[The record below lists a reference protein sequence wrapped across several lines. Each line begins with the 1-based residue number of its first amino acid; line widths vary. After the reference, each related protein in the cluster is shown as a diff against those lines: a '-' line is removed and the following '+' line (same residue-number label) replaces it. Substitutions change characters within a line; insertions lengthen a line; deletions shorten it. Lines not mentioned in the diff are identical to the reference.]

1 MQRVLLI
8 IGGGIAAYKAP
19 ELVRQLRAQGL
30 AVRCLMTAAAAQ
42 FVSPLSLASVSGDK
56 VYENLFDLTEEAEM
70 GHIQLSRDADIILVA
85 PATADL
91 MAKAAQGMANDL
103 ASTTLLA
110 TDKKIIMAPAMN
122 VRMWQH
128 EATQRNLAQLEKDG
142 VTIIGPEDGDMA
154 CGEFGP
160 GRMSEPQ
167 DIATATAQKLGQ
179 DGTRTSIADLT
190 GRKILVTAGP
200 THEPIDPVRY
210 IANRSSGKQ
219 GYAIAEALAAA
230 GAEVH
235 LISGPT
241 ELATPRGVAIERVET
256 ARDMHAAVEAHLPVD
271 AAVMTAAVADWRP
284 ADYEPQKIKKKGDA
298 PAPLSLR
305 ENPDILAALGAAGKN
320 RPALLVGFAAETENL
335 EAHALA
341 KLQKKNCDWII
352 ANNVAL
358 DSGIEGGVMGG
369 DKNAV
374 TLVSSQ
380 VSSQASSQAG
390 SDAHANAA
398 IERFDIMSKHEVA
411 ALLAT
416 RMATHFTMIEKT
428 GKKGKAK

>member
-30 AVRCLMTAAAAQ
+30 AVRCLLTAAAEQ

-128 EATQRNLAQLEKDG
+128 EATQRNLAQLKKDG
-142 VTIIGPEDGDMA
+142 VSIIGPENGDMA

-167 DIATATAQKLGQ
+167 DIAAETAALLAPNN
-179 DGTRTSIADLT
+179 TRAEAADLT

-219 GYAIAEALAAA
+219 GYAIAAALAAA

-241 ELATPRGVAIERVET
+241 ALDAPHDVQMTWVET
-256 ARDMHAAVEAHLPVD
+256 ARDMQAAVEAHLPVD

-284 ADYEPQKIKKKGDA
+284 AECKAQKIKKGQKIKDKERA
-298 PAPLSLR
+298 PAPLGLV
-305 ENPDILAALGAAGKN
+305 ENPDILATLGAAKKN
-320 RPALLVGFAAETENL
+320 RPALLVGFAAETEDL
-335 EAHALA
+335 ETHALA
-341 KLQKKNCDWII
+341 KLKKKNCDWIV

-369 DKNAV
+369 DANAV
-374 TLVSSQ
+374 TLISTK
-380 VSSQASSQAG
+380 
-390 SDAHANAA
+390 DAKAE
-398 IERFDIMSKHEVA
+398 IERFDIMSKHAVA

-416 RMATHFTMIEKT
+416 RMAAHFTPIEKT
-428 GKKGKAK
+428 GNKGKAK

>member
-30 AVRCLMTAAAAQ
+30 AVRCLLTAAAEQ

-128 EATQRNLAQLEKDG
+128 EATQRNLAQLQKDG
-142 VTIIGPEDGDMA
+142 VHIIGPEDGDMA

-167 DIATATAQKLGQ
+167 DIAATTAEILGLDALPQ
-179 DGTRTSIADLT
+179 ASADLA
-190 GRKILVTAGP
+190 GRKFLVTAGP

-219 GYAIAEALAAA
+219 GYAIAAALAAK

-241 ELATPRGVAIERVET
+241 A
-256 ARDMHAAVEAHLPVD
+256 
-271 AAVMTAAVADWRP
+271 
-284 ADYEPQKIKKKGDA
+284 
-298 PAPLSLR
+298 
-305 ENPDILAALGAAGKN
+305 LAA
-320 RPALLVGFAAETENL
+320 P
-335 EAHALA
+335 
-341 KLQKKNCDWII
+341 
-352 ANNVAL
+352 
-358 DSGIEGGVMGG
+358 SGV
-369 DKNAV
+369 
-374 TLVSSQ
+374 
-380 VSSQASSQAG
+380 
-390 SDAHANAA
+390 
-398 IERFDIMSKHEVA
+398 
-411 ALLAT
+411 
-416 RMATHFTMIEKT
+416 
-428 GKKGKAK
+428 

>member
-30 AVRCLMTAAAAQ
+30 AVRCLMTAAAEQ

-91 MAKAAQGMANDL
+91 MAKAAQGLANDL
-103 ASTTLLA
+103 ASTALLA
-110 TDKKIIMAPAMN
+110 TDKPIIMAPAMN

-128 EATQRNLAQLEKDG
+128 EATQRNLKQLQDDG
-142 VTIIGPEDGDMA
+142 VTIIGPEEGDMA

-160 GRMSEPQ
+160 GRMSEPV
-167 DIATATAQKLGQ
+167 DIASATAKALGMSPQ
-179 DGTRTSIADLT
+179 SAKPAAADKPLA
-190 GRKILVTAGP
+190 GRKVLVTAGP

-219 GYAIAEALAAA
+219 GYAIAGALAEA

-241 ELATPRGVAIERVET
+241 ALPDPIGVTIKRVET
-256 ARDMHAAVEAHLPVD
+256 ARQMAKAVQALLPVD
-271 AAVMTAAVADWRP
+271 AAVMCAAVADWRP
-284 ADYEPQKIKKKGDA
+284 DACDAQKIKKTGDA
-298 PAPLSLR
+298 PPTLKLT
-305 ENPDILAALGAAGKN
+305 ENPDILATLGAAGQN
-320 RPALLVGFAAETENL
+320 RPPLLIGFAAETEMV
-335 EAHALA
+335 EAHANA
-341 KLQKKNCDWII
+341 KLKRKNCDWIV
-352 ANNVAL
+352 ANNVGT
-358 DSGIEGGVMGG
+358 DSGVDGGVMGG
-369 DKNAV
+369 DANAV
-374 TLVSSQ
+374 MLVTAAATEHFEVMSK
-380 VSSQASSQAG
+380 QAVAAMLAIRVAAHFAATGNTKKG
-390 SDAHANAA
+390 SD
-398 IERFDIMSKHEVA
+398 R
-411 ALLAT
+411 
-416 RMATHFTMIEKT
+416 
-428 GKKGKAK
+428 

>member
-30 AVRCLMTAAAAQ
+30 AVRCLLTAAAEQ

-128 EATQRNLAQLEKDG
+128 EATQRNLAQLKKDG
-142 VTIIGPEDGDMA
+142 VSIIGPENGDMA

-167 DIATATAQKLGQ
+167 DIA
-179 DGTRTSIADLT
+179 
-190 GRKILVTAGP
+190 
-200 THEPIDPVRY
+200 
-210 IANRSSGKQ
+210 
-219 GYAIAEALAAA
+219 
-230 GAEVH
+230 
-235 LISGPT
+235 
-241 ELATPRGVAIERVET
+241 
-256 ARDMHAAVEAHLPVD
+256 
-271 AAVMTAAVADWRP
+271 
-284 ADYEPQKIKKKGDA
+284 
-298 PAPLSLR
+298 
-305 ENPDILAALGAAGKN
+305 
-320 RPALLVGFAAETENL
+320 AET
-335 EAHALA
+335 
-341 KLQKKNCDWII
+341 
-352 ANNVAL
+352 
-358 DSGIEGGVMGG
+358 
-369 DKNAV
+369 
-374 TLVSSQ
+374 
-380 VSSQASSQAG
+380 
-390 SDAHANAA
+390 
-398 IERFDIMSKHEVA
+398 A
-411 ALLAT
+411 ALLAPNN
-416 RMATHFTMIEKT
+416 THALRRRI
-428 GKKGKAK
+428 

>member
-30 AVRCLMTAAAAQ
+30 AVRCLLTAAAEQ

-128 EATQRNLAQLEKDG
+128 EATQRNLAQLRKDG
-142 VTIIGPEDGDMA
+142 VSIIGPENGDMA

-167 DIATATAQKLGQ
+167 DIAAETAALLAPNN
-179 DGTRTSIADLT
+179 TRAEAADLT

-219 GYAIAEALAAA
+219 GYAIAAALAAA

-241 ELATPRGVAIERVET
+241 ALDAPHGVQMTWVET
-256 ARDMHAAVEAHLPVD
+256 ARDMQAAVEAHLPVD

-284 ADYEPQKIKKKGDA
+284 AECKAQKIKKGQKIKDKERA
-298 PAPLSLR
+298 PAPLDLV
-305 ENPDILAALGAAGKN
+305 ENPDILATLGAAKKN
-320 RPALLVGFAAETENL
+320 RPALLVGFAAETEDL
-335 EAHALA
+335 ETHALA
-341 KLQKKNCDWII
+341 KLQKKNCDWIV

-369 DKNAV
+369 DANAV
-374 TLVSSQ
+374 TLISTK
-380 VSSQASSQAG
+380 
-390 SDAHANAA
+390 DAKAE
-398 IERFDIMSKHEVA
+398 IERFDIMSKHAVA

-416 RMATHFTMIEKT
+416 RMAAHFTPIEKT
-428 GKKGKAK
+428 GNKGKAK

>member
-30 AVRCLMTAAAAQ
+30 AVRCLLTAAAEQ

-128 EATQRNLAQLEKDG
+128 EATQRNLAQLRKDG
-142 VTIIGPEDGDMA
+142 VSIIGPENGDMA

-167 DIATATAQKLGQ
+167 DIAAETAALLAPNN
-179 DGTRTSIADLT
+179 TRAEAADLT

-200 THEPIDPVRY
+200 TYEPIDPVRY

-219 GYAIAEALAAA
+219 GYAIAAALAAA

-241 ELATPRGVAIERVET
+241 ALDAPHGVQMTWVET
-256 ARDMHAAVEAHLPVD
+256 ARDMQAAVEAHLPVD

-284 ADYEPQKIKKKGDA
+284 AECKAQKIKKGQKIKDKERA
-298 PAPLSLR
+298 PAPLDLV
-305 ENPDILAALGAAGKN
+305 ENPDILATLGAAKKN
-320 RPALLVGFAAETENL
+320 RPALLVGFAAETEDL
-335 EAHALA
+335 ETHALA
-341 KLQKKNCDWII
+341 KLQKKNCDWIV

-369 DKNAV
+369 DANAV
-374 TLVSSQ
+374 TLISTK
-380 VSSQASSQAG
+380 
-390 SDAHANAA
+390 DAKAE
-398 IERFDIMSKHEVA
+398 IERFDIMSKHAVA

-416 RMATHFTMIEKT
+416 RMAAHFTPIEKT
-428 GKKGKAK
+428 GNKGKAK

>member
-30 AVRCLMTAAAAQ
+30 AVRCLLTAAAEQ

-128 EATQRNLAQLEKDG
+128 EATQRNLAQLRKDG
-142 VTIIGPEDGDMA
+142 VSIIGPENGDMA

-167 DIATATAQKLGQ
+167 DIAAETAALLAPNNA
-179 DGTRTSIADLT
+179 RAEAADLT

-219 GYAIAEALAAA
+219 GYAIAAALAAA

-241 ELATPRGVAIERVET
+241 ALDAPHGVQMTWVET
-256 ARDMHAAVEAHLPVD
+256 ARDMQAAVEAHLPVD

-284 ADYEPQKIKKKGDA
+284 AECKAQKIKKGQKIKDKERA
-298 PAPLSLR
+298 PAPLDLV
-305 ENPDILAALGAAGKN
+305 ENPDILATLGAAKKN
-320 RPALLVGFAAETENL
+320 RPALLVGFAAETEDL
-335 EAHALA
+335 ETHALA
-341 KLQKKNCDWII
+341 KLQKKNCDWIV

-358 DSGIEGGVMGG
+358 DSGIGGGVMGG
-369 DKNAV
+369 DANAV
-374 TLVSSQ
+374 TLISTK
-380 VSSQASSQAG
+380 
-390 SDAHANAA
+390 DAKAE
-398 IERFDIMSKHEVA
+398 IERFDIMSKHAVA

-416 RMATHFTMIEKT
+416 RMAAHFTPIEKT
-428 GKKGKAK
+428 GNKGKAK

>member
-30 AVRCLMTAAAAQ
+30 AVRCLMTAAAEQ

-91 MAKAAQGMANDL
+91 MAKAAQGLANDL
-103 ASTTLLA
+103 ASTALLA
-110 TDKKIIMAPAMN
+110 TDKPIIMAPAMN

-128 EATQRNLAQLEKDG
+128 EATQRNLKQLQDDG
-142 VTIIGPEDGDMA
+142 VTIIGPEEGDMA

-160 GRMSEPQ
+160 GRMSEPV
-167 DIATATAQKLGQ
+167 DIASATAKALGMSPQ
-179 DGTRTSIADLT
+179 SAKPAAADKPLA
-190 GRKILVTAGP
+190 GRKVLVTAGP

-219 GYAIAEALAAA
+219 GYAIAGALAEA

-241 ELATPRGVAIERVET
+241 ALPDPIGVTIKRVET
-256 ARDMHAAVEAHLPVD
+256 ARQMAEAVQALLPVD
-271 AAVMTAAVADWRP
+271 AAVMCAAVADWRP
-284 ADYEPQKIKKKGDA
+284 DACDAQKIKKTGDA
-298 PAPLSLR
+298 PPTLKLT
-305 ENPDILAALGAAGKN
+305 ENPDILATLGAAGQN
-320 RPALLVGFAAETENL
+320 RPPLLIGFAAETEMV
-335 EAHALA
+335 EAHANA
-341 KLQKKNCDWII
+341 KLKRKNCDWIV
-352 ANNVAL
+352 ANNVGT
-358 DSGIEGGVMGG
+358 DSGIDGGVMGG
-369 DKNAV
+369 DANAV
-374 TLVSSQ
+374 MLVTAAATEHFEVMSK
-380 VSSQASSQAG
+380 QAVAAMLAERVAAHFAATGNTKKG
-390 SDAHANAA
+390 SD
-398 IERFDIMSKHEVA
+398 R
-411 ALLAT
+411 
-416 RMATHFTMIEKT
+416 
-428 GKKGKAK
+428 

>member
-30 AVRCLMTAAAAQ
+30 AVRCLLTAAAEQ

-128 EATQRNLAQLEKDG
+128 EATQRNLAQLKKDG
-142 VTIIGPEDGDMA
+142 VSIIGPENGDMA

-167 DIATATAQKLGQ
+167 DIAAETAALLAPNN
-179 DGTRTSIADLT
+179 TRAEAADLT

-219 GYAIAEALAAA
+219 GYAIAAALAAA

-241 ELATPRGVAIERVET
+241 ALDAPHGVQMTWVET
-256 ARDMHAAVEAHLPVD
+256 ARDMQAAVEAHLPVD

-284 ADYEPQKIKKKGDA
+284 AECKAQKIKKGQKIKDKERA
-298 PAPLSLR
+298 PAPLDLV
-305 ENPDILAALGAAGKN
+305 ENPDILATLGAAKKN
-320 RPALLVGFAAETENL
+320 RPALLVGFAAETEDL
-335 EAHALA
+335 ETHALA
-341 KLQKKNCDWII
+341 KLQKKNCDWIV

-369 DKNAV
+369 DANAV
-374 TLVSSQ
+374 TLISTK
-380 VSSQASSQAG
+380 
-390 SDAHANAA
+390 DAKAE
-398 IERFDIMSKHEVA
+398 IERFDIMSKHAVA

-416 RMATHFTMIEKT
+416 RMAAHFTPIEKT
-428 GKKGKAK
+428 GNKGKAK

>member
-30 AVRCLMTAAAAQ
+30 AVRCLLTAAAEQ

-128 EATQRNLAQLEKDG
+128 EATQRNLAQLRKDG
-142 VTIIGPEDGDMA
+142 VSIIGPEDGDMA

-167 DIATATAQKLGQ
+167 DIAAETAALLAPS
-179 DGTRTSIADLT
+179 DAAAVAADLT

-219 GYAIAEALAAA
+219 GYAIAAALAAA

-241 ELATPRGVAIERVET
+241 ALDAPHGVQMTRVET
-256 ARDMHAAVEAHLPVD
+256 ARDMQAAVEAHLPVD

-284 ADYEPQKIKKKGDA
+284 AECKAQKIKKGQKIKDKERA
-298 PAPLSLR
+298 PAPLDLV
-305 ENPDILAALGAAGKN
+305 ENPDILATLGAAKKN
-320 RPALLVGFAAETENL
+320 RPALLVGFAAETEDL
-335 EAHALA
+335 ETHALA
-341 KLQKKNCDWII
+341 KLQKKNCDWIV

-369 DKNAV
+369 DANAV
-374 TLVSSQ
+374 TLISTK
-380 VSSQASSQAG
+380 
-390 SDAHANAA
+390 DAKAE
-398 IERFDIMSKHEVA
+398 IERFEIMSKHAVA

-416 RMATHFTMIEKT
+416 RMAAHFIPIEKT
-428 GKKGKAK
+428 GNKGKAK

>member
-30 AVRCLMTAAAAQ
+30 AVRCLLTAAAEQ

-128 EATQRNLAQLEKDG
+128 EATQRNLAQLKKDG
-142 VTIIGPEDGDMA
+142 VSIIGPENGDMA

-167 DIATATAQKLGQ
+167 DIAAETAALLAPNN
-179 DGTRTSIADLT
+179 TRAEAADLT

-219 GYAIAEALAAA
+219 GYAIAAALAAA

-241 ELATPRGVAIERVET
+241 ALDAPLGVQMTWVET
-256 ARDMHAAVEAHLPVD
+256 ARDMQAAVEAHLPVD

-284 ADYEPQKIKKKGDA
+284 AECKAQKIKKGQKIKDKERA
-298 PAPLSLR
+298 PAPLDLV
-305 ENPDILAALGAAGKN
+305 ENPDILATLGAAKKN
-320 RPALLVGFAAETENL
+320 RPALLVGFAAETEDL
-335 EAHALA
+335 ETHALA
-341 KLQKKNCDWII
+341 KLQKKNCDWIV

-369 DKNAV
+369 DANAV
-374 TLVSSQ
+374 TLISTK
-380 VSSQASSQAG
+380 
-390 SDAHANAA
+390 DAKAE
-398 IERFDIMSKHEVA
+398 IERFDIMSKHAVA

-416 RMATHFTMIEKT
+416 RMAAHFTPIEKT
-428 GKKGKAK
+428 GNKGKAK

>member
-30 AVRCLMTAAAAQ
+30 AVRCLLTAAAEQ

-128 EATQRNLAQLEKDG
+128 EATQRNLAQLRKDG
-142 VTIIGPEDGDMA
+142 VSIIGPENGDMA

-167 DIATATAQKLGQ
+167 DIAAETAALLAPNNA
-179 DGTRTSIADLT
+179 RAEAADLT

-219 GYAIAEALAAA
+219 GYAIAAALAAA

-241 ELATPRGVAIERVET
+241 ALDAPHGVQMTWVET
-256 ARDMHAAVEAHLPVD
+256 ARDMQADVEAHLPVD

-284 ADYEPQKIKKKGDA
+284 AECKAQKIKKGQKIKDKERA
-298 PAPLSLR
+298 PAPLDLV
-305 ENPDILAALGAAGKN
+305 ENPDILATLGAAKKN
-320 RPALLVGFAAETENL
+320 RPALLVGFAAETEDL
-335 EAHALA
+335 ETHALA
-341 KLQKKNCDWII
+341 KLQKKNCDWIV

-369 DKNAV
+369 DANAV
-374 TLVSSQ
+374 TLISTK
-380 VSSQASSQAG
+380 
-390 SDAHANAA
+390 DAKAE
-398 IERFDIMSKHEVA
+398 IERFDIMSKHAVA

-416 RMATHFTMIEKT
+416 RMAAHFTPIEKT
-428 GKKGKAK
+428 GNKGKAK

>member
-30 AVRCLMTAAAAQ
+30 AVRCLLTAAAEQ

-128 EATQRNLAQLEKDG
+128 EATQRNLAQLKKDG

-167 DIATATAQKLGQ
+167 DIAAATAKALGLK
-179 DGTRTSIADLT
+179 GETTPSSGDLA
-190 GRKILVTAGP
+190 GRRILVTAGP

-230 GAEVH
+230 GAQVH

-241 ELATPRGVAIERVET
+241 TLATPSGVAIERVET
-256 ARDMHAAVEAHLPVD
+256 ARDMHAAVKAHLPVD

-284 ADYEPQKIKKKGDA
+284 ADYQSQKIKKSQKTKENTAA
-298 PAPLSLR
+298 PAPLDLV
-305 ENPDILAALGAAGKN
+305 ENPDILAALGAAGEQ
-320 RPALLVGFAAETENL
+320 RPALLVGFAAETEEL

-341 KLQKKNCDWII
+341 KLEKKNCDWIV

-369 DKNAV
+369 DANAV
-374 TLVSSQ
+374 TLISTNST
-380 VSSQASSQAG
+380 AK
-390 SDAHANAA
+390 NAKA
-398 IERFDIMSKHEVA
+398 EIERFDIMSKQDVA
-411 ALLAT
+411 TLLAT
-416 RMATHFTMIEKT
+416 RMAAHFTTTEKT

>member
-30 AVRCLMTAAAAQ
+30 AVRCLLTAAAEQ

-128 EATQRNLAQLEKDG
+128 EATQRNLAQLRKDG
-142 VTIIGPEDGDMA
+142 VSIIGPENGDMA

-167 DIATATAQKLGQ
+167 DIAAETAALLAPNNA
-179 DGTRTSIADLT
+179 RAEAADLT

-219 GYAIAEALAAA
+219 GYAIAAALAAA

-241 ELATPRGVAIERVET
+241 ALDAPHGVQMTWVET
-256 ARDMHAAVEAHLPVD
+256 ARDMQAAVEAHLPVD

-284 ADYEPQKIKKKGDA
+284 AECKAQKIKKGQKIKDKERA
-298 PAPLSLR
+298 PAPLDLV
-305 ENPDILAALGAAGKN
+305 ENPDILATLGAAKKN
-320 RPALLVGFAAETENL
+320 RPALLVGFAAETEDL
-335 EAHALA
+335 ETHALA
-341 KLQKKNCDWII
+341 KLQKKNCDWIV
-352 ANNVAL
+352 ANNVAP

-369 DKNAV
+369 DANAV
-374 TLVSSQ
+374 TLISTK
-380 VSSQASSQAG
+380 
-390 SDAHANAA
+390 DATAE
-398 IERFDIMSKHEVA
+398 IERFDIMSKHAVA

-416 RMATHFTMIEKT
+416 RMAAHFTPIEKT
-428 GKKGKAK
+428 GNKGKAK